1 MRLPSGSVRDVLAG
15 HWPHR
20 LAILMLPDYDEPL
33 QALMERHAMSDVP
46 ATTLLATDRYDTND
60 GGT

>member
-1 MRLPSGSVRDVLAG
+1 
-15 HWPHR
+15 
-20 LAILMLPDYDEPL
+20 MLPDYDEPL